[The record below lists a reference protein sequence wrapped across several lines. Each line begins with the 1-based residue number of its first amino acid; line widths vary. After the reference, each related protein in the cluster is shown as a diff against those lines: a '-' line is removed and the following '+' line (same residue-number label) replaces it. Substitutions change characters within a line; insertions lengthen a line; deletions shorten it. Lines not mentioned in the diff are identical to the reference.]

1 MPEPK
6 RETFQYAIVRV
17 VPRVERGERMNAG
30 VILYCQPRGFLAAV
44 VELDATRLRAL
55 DAEASATAVRDQLDA
70 IVRVA
75 AADPSAGAVAS
86 MSASERFGWLVAP
99 SSTIIQ
105 ASEVHTGLTLDPRVT
120 LEALFGEMVG
130 PCGPAD

>member
-1 MPEPK
+1 
-6 RETFQYAIVRV
+6 
-17 VPRVERGERMNAG
+17 MNAG
-30 VILYCQPRGFLAAV
+30 VVLYCQPRGFLAAL

-99 SSTIIQ
+99 SSTVIQ

-120 LEALFGEMVG
+120 LEALFGELVG
-130 PCGPAD
+130 PCRPAD